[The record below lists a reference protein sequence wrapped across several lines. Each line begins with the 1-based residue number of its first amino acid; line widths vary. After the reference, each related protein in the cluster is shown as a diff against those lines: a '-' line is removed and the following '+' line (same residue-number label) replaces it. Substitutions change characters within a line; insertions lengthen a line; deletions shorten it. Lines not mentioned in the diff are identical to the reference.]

1 MLDKQAFKKYATK
14 HLGLREE
21 LLDHHIG
28 EVEGMTRT
36 VIEERPKPF
45 REIDVFSRLIM
56 NRIIFLGSA
65 IDDKVANVVTAQLLF
80 LESVNPEKQIT
91 LYINSPGGS
100 VYDGLAIYDTM
111 QYVKSPIST
120 ACIGL
125 AASMGAVLLTGGEKG
140 LRAALPHSRIMI
152 HQPLGKAQG
161 QMVDMEISVKQIL
174 ALGEDLYKILA
185 EHTGQDFATIQQDAN
200 RDYWMRAHEAKSYGL
215 IDKIL
220 SKN

>member
-125 AASMGAVLLTGGEKG
+125 AASMGAVLLTGGEK
-140 LRAALPHSRIMI
+140 RAAGSTASLTYYDPPTTWKSPRTNGRYGNIC
-152 HQPLGKAQG
+152 KAN
-161 QMVDMEISVKQIL
+161 ISF
-174 ALGEDLYKILA
+174 GR
-185 EHTGQDFATIQQDAN
+185 GFIQNSCGAYRTN
-200 RDYWMRAHEAKSYGL
+200 F
-215 IDKIL
+215 
-220 SKN
+220 

>member
-1 MLDKQAFKKYATK
+1 MLNKKEFKKYATK
-14 HLGLREE
+14 HLHLREE
-21 LLDHHIG
+21 LIDAHIG
-28 EVEGMTRT
+28 EVENMTRT
-36 VIEERPKPF
+36 VIEERPRPF

-56 NRIIFLGSA
+56 NRIIFLGSS
-65 IDDKVANVVTAQLLF
+65 IDDNVANVVTAQLLF
-80 LESVNPEKQIT
+80 LESVGPEKQIT

-125 AASMGAVLLTGGEKG
+125 AASMGAVLLAGGEKG
-140 LRAALPHSRIMI
+140 MRAALPHSRIMI

-174 ALGEDLYKILA
+174 ELGKDLYKILA
-185 EHTGQDFATIQQDAN
+185 KHTGQPFDTIQQDAN
-200 RDYWMRAHEAKSYGL
+200 RDYWMRASEAKSYGL